1 MCSHYKHK
9 ISETCIFL
17 YQAAA
22 KLCLYWVQSTA
33 PIQAKRSKLLP
44 QTHRCRCGKLSRAH
58 RSALGFTKAFMK
70 AEFGP
75 EFRKEECFQ
84 HLLPRKN
91 QACQLL
97 FNKRGRACDLTDHS
111 SGFLGACL
119 TTAPCQEWGAREQ
132 PLPLCSYPGIR
143 ECSRCSRATHPS
155 EIPLCLLQRRQ
166 KTQFLLPGAKQKKP
180 KPTAVTSS
188 GCVEVTPEQVLL
200 LLLTPTAHGSL
211 PQHTPCSCKNRFPAS
226 ITQTV
231 PVTQ

>member
-1 MCSHYKHK
+1 MAQNSGKKSAFSICFPERIKLASSFSTREAEPV
-9 ISETCIFL
+9 ISLTTPVVS
-17 YQAAA
+17 
-22 KLCLYWVQSTA
+22 WV
-33 PIQAKRSKLLP
+33 P
-44 QTHRCRCGKLSRAH
+44 
-58 RSALGFTKAFMK
+58 
-70 AEFGP
+70 
-75 EFRKEECFQ
+75 
-84 HLLPRKN
+84 
-91 QACQLL
+91 AC
-97 FNKRGRACDLTDHS
+97 
-111 SGFLGACL
+111 

-166 KTQFLLPGAKQKKP
+166 KTQFLLPGAKQKNP

-188 GCVEVTPEQVLL
+188 GCVAVTPEQVLL